1 MSYIKQNHATLP
13 SHGANTKV
21 PGASHRE
28 EGIVV
33 LDRAPKGIGSNFAR
47 IWPLLID
54 LFFPF

>member
-1 MSYIKQNHATLP
+1 MSYIKKNNATLRAP

-54 LFFPF
+54 